1 VNGRSATRCDALST
15 LQRWKAFAAS
25 CSAGITQQS
34 LRVDFK
40 AAIENVEETDKSLLP
55 EDIKKSIAFE
65 NTLCDVISSINDKA
79 IADAAAIA
87 ASTADVGPTSS
98 APSNSRDSFQIN
110 VPTLNFKT
118 FSGNYKEF
126 RKFI

>member
-1 VNGRSATRCDALST
+1 
-15 LQRWKAFAAS
+15 
-25 CSAGITQQS
+25 
-34 LRVDFK
+34 VDFK

-87 ASTADVGPTSS
+87 ASTAGAGPRSS

-110 VPTLNFKT
+110 VLTLNFKT
-118 FSGNYKEF
+118 FSGNYKKF